1 MNTQLNT
8 QPHID
13 DVDGFYEHLLDA
25 HAGLSR
31 DASEALN
38 ARLILLLVNQIGNAT
53 LLRQCVD
60 EAKVNKL

>member
-1 MNTQLNT
+1 MTTPLNT

-25 HAGLSR
+25 HVGLSR

-38 ARLILLLVNQIGNAT
+38 ARLILLMANQIGNAA

-60 EAKVNKL
+60 SAKLS